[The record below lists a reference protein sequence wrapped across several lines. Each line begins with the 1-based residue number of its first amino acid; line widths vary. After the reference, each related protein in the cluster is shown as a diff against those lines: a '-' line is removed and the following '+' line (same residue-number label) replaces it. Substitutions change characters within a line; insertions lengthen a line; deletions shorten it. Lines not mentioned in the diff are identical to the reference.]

1 MFRTGKNLATPAE
14 HDRAFRPA
22 KRVRLSHNAA
32 FDHLS
37 DYKEIKKNYRNE
49 DGEVITMPPNIRTNA
64 PKHGNCCMK

>member
-1 MFRTGKNLATPAE
+1 MRNSKLLTPAAE

-32 FDHLS
+32 FDHLT

-49 DGEVITMPPNIRTNA
+49 DGEVMIPPRNI
-64 PKHGNCCMK
+64 